1 MEVQETENRK
11 KKKKNQQQTLKRRTN
26 LENSEFPILKLTN
39 EITVI

>member
-11 KKKKNQQQTLKRRTN
+11 KNQQQTLKKRTN

-39 EITVI
+39 EIPVI